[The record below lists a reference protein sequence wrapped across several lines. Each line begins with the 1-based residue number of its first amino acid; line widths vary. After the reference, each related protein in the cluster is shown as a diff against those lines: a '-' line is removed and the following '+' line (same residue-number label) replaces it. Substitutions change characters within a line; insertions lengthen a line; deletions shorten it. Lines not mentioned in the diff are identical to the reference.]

1 VQVTAVSRVLVVL
14 VAHDG
19 VTWLPRTLDA
29 LAAQTHRNLE
39 VLAVDNG
46 STDGSRELLLDRLG
60 HGSVLVADRDLGF
73 GAAVSMALDA
83 YHGDAALIWLL
94 HDDLAAVP
102 EALEHLVT
110 ALDEDPRL
118 AMVGPKLLDWDDPD
132 RLQSVGWTIDL
143 TGRADSG
150 VDPGELDQGQWDQQR
165 RVLYVSTAGMLVRRD
180 VFERLGRFDRRY
192 HVFRDDLDLCWRAWL
207 AGYEVEVIPAATG
220 EHVAAAST
228 YVRLGQTRFIGPRY
242 FAERNTLAT
251 LIKNYTA
258 GRLPVVLLLYI
269 LVGLAKVVGFVLTRR
284 FSDAWQTVRA
294 WLWNIVHL
302 RETLRLRGRSVAVRQ
317 RSDRELRELFGRVSP
332 RIRAYVEAIADWIA
346 GGDHPVAPA
355 EALREGEEPL
365 VVEPSLKRVVRR
377 VKQRPVL
384 VASLLLVA
392 LIGIGAWPL
401 LLGEELRGG
410 QLAPWPDTATA
421 FLTDYTS
428 GWSQAAAFGTSA
440 DPSPAQ
446 ALLGL
451 LQLLVGGSSL
461 LAPRVLLFGSV
472 LVAWI
477 LALRAAQ
484 VYSRRRL
491 PRVVAASAYVLSPPA
506 LAALA
511 TGQVGAL
518 VLLAV
523 FPGIVAAGIT
533 LSRRRTP
540 PARAWRSVSAVA
552 LLTALAAAFEPV
564 VLVVV
569 TVVGTLMIVGSLVAN
584 AGSGWQRALAIRV
597 VAATVGA
604 WVLLLPWSL
613 QLLEPDGP
621 LRGVSG
627 EVVGGELWRWLFLSP
642 DLIGFPGILAGVG
655 FVLAGILGLLVS
667 LPRAPG
673 LLIALWVAA
682 LAGAVGAWWLG
693 RTGGVTWPGLPLIVT
708 AAAFAGLFA
717 LAFASAQAS
726 LSRFSFGWRQI
737 AAGTTAVAVALS
749 LGVVAFDLVRGPWD
763 AYAVDDPALPAFLT
777 LDADQE
783 PGFRVLVLAETSDDV
798 RWEVVPG
805 SGETMAAFGVPSS
818 PALDQIEGRVID
830 MLDRE
835 DPQAMARLG
844 ALGVRYVLV
853 PSGASGEQLD
863 ASLRR
868 QIGIEPRPLSD
879 GRLFRVEQVLPPVSV
894 VATDDVA
901 YLLDRGVLP
910 EGAQPQEL
918 RQDDQGIWTG
928 RAGQGGSVV
937 IADAQDPG
945 WVASGDGS
953 SLSRTTGE
961 PTVLDGVEA
970 HTTVQV
976 RHEGREARRLAV
988 TGQVLALLLVISLAL
1003 RPPDFARRPDDDVD
1017 DDTAERLPTG
1027 LWSSEVAP

>member
-29 LAAQTHRNLE
+29 LAAQSHGNVE

-83 YHGDAALIWLL
+83 YHGDATLLWLL
-94 HDDLAAVP
+94 HDDLAAAP
-102 EALEHLVT
+102 DALEHLVG

-118 AMVGPKLLDWDDPD
+118 AMVGPKLRDWDQPD

-150 VDPGELDQGQWDQQR
+150 VDPGELDQGQWDRQR

-207 AGYEVEVIPAATG
+207 AGYEVEVVPAAVG

-228 YVRLGQTRFIGPRY
+228 YVRLGQARFIGPRY

-269 LVGLAKVVGFVLTRR
+269 LVGLAKVVGFLLTRR
-284 FSDAWQTVRA
+284 VSDAWQTVRA

-302 RETLRLRGRSVAVRQ
+302 RETLRLRSRSVAVRQ
-317 RSDRELRELFGRVSP
+317 RSDRDLRDLFGRIGP
-332 RIRAYVEAIADWIA
+332 RIRAYAEAIADWIA

-355 EALREGEEPL
+355 QVLREGQEAS
-365 VVEPSLKRVVRR
+365 VAEPSLKRVVRR
-377 VKQRPVL
+377 VRQRPVL
-384 VASLLLVA
+384 LAGVLLALLV
-392 LIGIGAWPL
+392 GIGGWPL
-401 LLGEELRGG
+401 LIGGELRGG
-410 QLAPWPDTATA
+410 QLAPWPDTAAA
-421 FLTDYTS
+421 FLRDYTS
-428 GWSQAAAFGTSA
+428 GWSQAGAFGTSA

-446 ALLGL
+446 AVLGL
-451 LQLLVGGSSL
+451 LQFLVGGSSV

-472 LVAWI
+472 IVAWV

-511 TGQVGAL
+511 TGQIGAL
-518 VLLAV
+518 VLLAA
-523 FPGIVAAGIT
+523 FPGIVAASIT

-552 LLTALAAAFEPV
+552 LLTALAGSFEPV
-564 VLVVV
+564 VLLLV
-569 TVVGTLMIVGSLVAN
+569 TAVGTLMIFGALVSN
-584 AGSGWQRALAIRV
+584 PGSGWQRALAIRV

-613 QLLEPDGP
+613 RLLEPDGP
-621 LRGVSG
+621 LRGVQG
-627 EVVGGELWRWLFLSP
+627 DPVGGQLWRWLLLSP
-642 DLIGFPGILAGVG
+642 DLVGFPGILAGVG
-655 FVLAGILGLLVS
+655 FALAGILGLLVS

-673 LLIALWVAA
+673 LVIALWVAA

-693 RTGGVTWPGLPLIVT
+693 RTGAVTWPGLPLIVT

-717 LAFASAQAS
+717 SAFASAQAS
-726 LSRFSFGWRQI
+726 LSRFTFGWRQI
-737 AAGTTAVAVALS
+737 AAGATAVAVALS
-749 LGVVAFDLVRGPWD
+749 LGVVAVDLVRGPWD
-763 AYAVDDPALPAFLT
+763 AYAVGDPALPAFLT
-777 LDADQE
+777 VAAEQE
-783 PGFRVLVLAETSDDV
+783 GSFRVLVLAQGSQDV

-818 PALDQIEGRVID
+818 SALDQIEGRVAD
-830 MLDRE
+830 MVERS
-835 DPQAMARLG
+835 DPQALARLG
-844 ALGVRYVLV
+844 ALGIRYVLV
-853 PSGASGEQLD
+853 PSGATGARLD

-868 QIGIEPRPLSD
+868 QVGIEPRPLAD
-879 GRLFRVEQVLPPVSV
+879 GRLFRVDQVLPPVSV

-901 YLLDRGVLP
+901 YLRERGVLP
-910 EGAQPQEL
+910 DDAAPQEL
-918 RQDDQGIWTG
+918 RRKDQGVWTG
-928 RAGQGGSVV
+928 RARADGSVV

-945 WVASGDGS
+945 WVASGGGR
-953 SLSRTTGE
+953 SLSRAVDE
-961 PTVLDGVEA
+961 LTVLDGVEA
-970 HTTVQV
+970 DTTVQV

-988 TGQVLALLLVISLAL
+988 TGQVLALLLVVSLAL
-1003 RPPDFARRPDDDVD
+1003 RPPSFARRRDDAFD
-1017 DDTAERLPTG
+1017 DDTAERLPSG
-1027 LWSSEVAP
+1027 LWSAEVAR

>member
-14 VAHDG
+14 IAHDG
-19 VTWLPRTLDA
+19 ATWLPRTLDA
-29 LAAQTHRNLE
+29 LAVQTHEHLE

-60 HGSVLVADRDLGF
+60 HGSVLIADRDLGF

-83 YHGDAALIWLL
+83 YHGDATLLWLL
-94 HDDLAAVP
+94 HDDLAAAP
-102 EALEHLVT
+102 DALEELVA

-118 AMVGPKLLDWDDPD
+118 AMVGPKLKNWDEPD
-132 RLQSVGWTIDL
+132 LLQSVGWTIDL

-150 VDPGELDQGQWDQQR
+150 VDPGELDQGQWDRQR

-207 AGYEVEVIPAATG
+207 AGYEVEVVPAAVG

-269 LVGLAKVVGFVLTRR
+269 VVGLAKVVGFVLTRR
-284 FSDAWQTVRA
+284 ISDAWQTVRA

-317 RSDRELRELFGRVSP
+317 RSDRELRELFGRITP
-332 RIRAYVEAIADWIA
+332 RIRAYAEAIADWIA

-355 EALREGEEPL
+355 EPLRTGQEPTA
-365 VVEPSLKRVVRR
+365 VEPSLTRVVRR

-384 VASLLLVA
+384 IASVILAV
-392 LIGIGAWPL
+392 LIGVGAWPL
-401 LLGEELRGG
+401 LLGGELRGG
-410 QLAPWPDTATA
+410 HLAPWPDSPAA
-421 FLTDYTS
+421 FLTDYTA

-446 ALLGL
+446 AVLGL
-451 LQLLVGGSSL
+451 LHVVVGGSSL

-472 LVAWI
+472 IVAWL

-491 PRVVAASAYVLSPPA
+491 PRVVAASAYILSPPA

-511 TGQVGAL
+511 TGQIGAL
-518 VLLAV
+518 VVLAV
-523 FPGIVAAGIT
+523 FPGIVAASIT

-564 VLVVV
+564 VLVMV
-569 TVVGTLMIVGSLVAN
+569 TAIGTVMIFGALVSNPGS
-584 AGSGWQRALAIRV
+584 SWQRALAVRV
-597 VAATVGA
+597 VSATVGA

-613 QLLEPDGP
+613 TLLEPDGP
-621 LRGVSG
+621 LRGARG
-627 EVVGGELWRWLFLSP
+627 DIVGGELWRWLMLSP
-642 DLIGFPGILAGVG
+642 DLLGFPGILAGVG
-655 FVLAGILGLLVS
+655 FVLAGILGLVVS

-673 LLIALWVAA
+673 LIIALWLAA
-682 LAGAVGAWWLG
+682 LAGAVAAWWLG
-693 RTGGVTWPGLPLIVT
+693 RTGAVTWPGLPLIVT

-717 LAFASAQAS
+717 AAFASAQAS
-726 LSRFSFGWRQI
+726 LSRFTFGWRQI

-749 LGVVAFDLVRGPWD
+749 LSVVAIDLVRGPWD

-777 LDADQE
+777 VAAEQDR
-783 PGFRVLVLAETSDDV
+783 PFRVLVLAEVEEEV

-805 SGETMAAFGVPSS
+805 SGETMAAFGVPAS
-818 PALDQIEGRVID
+818 PALDEVDRRVID
-830 MLDRE
+830 MLDRA
-835 DPQAMARLG
+835 DPQALARLG
-844 ALGVRYVLV
+844 VLGVRYVLV
-853 PSGASGEQLD
+853 PSGATGERLA

-868 QIGIEPRPLSD
+868 QVGIEPRPLSD
-879 GRLFRVEQVLPPVSV
+879 GQLYRVGQDLPPVAV
-894 VATDDVA
+894 VSADDVA
-901 YLLDRGVLP
+901 HLRERGVLP
-910 EGAQPQEL
+910 EDAAPQEL
-918 RQDDQGIWTG
+918 RRNDQGVWIG
-928 RAGQGGSVV
+928 RARQDGSVV

-945 WVASGDGS
+945 WVASAAGR
-953 SLSRTTGE
+953 SLPRAAGE
-961 PTVLDGVEA
+961 PTVLDGVA
-970 HTTVQV
+970 SDTTVQV
-976 RHEGREARRLAV
+976 EHDGRQARRLAV
-988 TGQVLALLLVISLAL
+988 TGQVLALLVVISLAL
-1003 RPPDFARRPDDDVD
+1003 RPPGFARRRDDDAD

-1027 LWSSEVAP
+1027 LWGSEVTR

>member
-1 VQVTAVSRVLVVL
+1 MQVTAASRVLVVL

-19 VTWLPRTLDA
+19 ATWLPLTLDA
-29 LAAQTHRNLE
+29 LAAQTHDE
-39 VLAVDNG
+39 VDVLAVDNG
-46 STDGSRELLLDRLG
+46 SSDGSREVLLERLG

-83 YHGDAALIWLL
+83 YHGDAKLVWLL
-94 HDDLAAVP
+94 HDDLAAAP
-102 EALEHLVT
+102 DALESLVA

-118 AMVGPKLLDWDDPD
+118 AMVGPKLRDWDQPD
-132 RLQSVGWTIDL
+132 LLQSVGWTIDL

-150 VDPGELDQGQWDQQR
+150 VDPGELDQGQWDRQR

-207 AGYEVEVIPAATG
+207 AGYEVEVVPAATG

-269 LVGLAKVVGFVLTRR
+269 VVGLAKVVGFVLTRR
-284 FSDAWQTVRA
+284 VSDAWQTVRA
-294 WLWNIVHL
+294 WVWNVVHL

-317 RSDRELRELFGRVSP
+317 RSDRELRELFGRISP
-332 RIRAYVEAIADWIA
+332 RIRAYAEAIADWIA

-355 EALREGEEPL
+355 EPLREGQEAS
-365 VVEPSLKRVVRR
+365 VVEPSLRRVVRR

-384 VASLLLVA
+384 VASLLLGL

-401 LLGEELRGG
+401 LVGGELRGG
-410 QLAPWPDTATA
+410 QLAPWPDAAGA

-446 ALLGL
+446 AVLGL
-451 LQLLVGGSSL
+451 LQVLAGGSGLVAS
-461 LAPRVLLFGSV
+461 RVLLFGSII
-472 LVAWI
+472 VAWI

-518 VLLAV
+518 VLLAA
-523 FPGIVAAGIT
+523 FPGIVAASIT

-552 LLTALAAAFEPV
+552 LLTALAASFEPV
-564 VLVVV
+564 VLVAV
-569 TVVGTLMIVGSLVAN
+569 TGIGTVMIFGALVSNPGS
-584 AGSGWQRALAIRV
+584 SWQRALAIRV

-613 QLLEPDGP
+613 RLLEPDGP
-621 LRGVSG
+621 LRGVQ
-627 EVVGGELWRWLFLSP
+627 VDPVGGELWRWLMLSP
-642 DLIGFPGILAGVG
+642 DLMGFPGVLAGVG
-655 FVLAGILGLLVS
+655 FVLAGILGLVVS

-673 LLIALWVAA
+673 LIIALWVAA

-693 RTGGVTWPGLPLIVT
+693 RTGAVTWPGLPLIVT

-717 LAFASAQAS
+717 AAFASAQAS
-726 LSRFSFGWRQI
+726 LSRFTFGWRQI

-749 LGVVAFDLVRGPWD
+749 LGVVAVDLVRGPWD

-777 LDADQE
+777 VAAEQDG
-783 PGFRVLVLAETSDDV
+783 PFRVLVLAEGSDEV

-805 SGETMAAFGVPSS
+805 SGPSMAAFGVPAS
-818 PALDQIEGRVID
+818 PALDEVERRVTD
-830 MLDRE
+830 MLDRA
-835 DPQAMARLG
+835 DPQALAGLG
-844 ALGVRYVLV
+844 SLNIRYVFV
-853 PSGASGEQLD
+853 PSGATGDQLD

-868 QIGIEPRPLSD
+868 QVGIEPRPLSD
-879 GRLFRVEQVLPPVSV
+879 GQLFRVGQVLPPVSV
-894 VATDDVA
+894 VSSDDVA
-901 YLLDRGVLP
+901 YLRERGVLP
-910 EGAQPQEL
+910 EDATVQEL
-918 RQDDQGIWTG
+918 RRNDQGIWIG
-928 RAGQGGSVV
+928 RARLDGSVV
-937 IADAQDPG
+937 VADAQDPG
-945 WVASGDGS
+945 WVASAGDRT
-953 SLSRTTGE
+953 LSRTSGT
-961 PTVLDGVEA
+961 PTVLEGVEA
-970 HTTVQV
+970 DTTVEV
-976 RHEGREARRLAV
+976 SHEGREARRLAV

-1003 RPPDFARRPDDDVD
+1003 RPPSFARRRDDAVD
-1017 DDTAERLPTG
+1017 EDTAERLPTG
-1027 LWSSEVAP
+1027 LWSSEVSP